1 MYGSIINREEL
12 MVSEGQFS
20 WHLHVDILVME
31 ELSLNQLDFICLGIR
46 AAFLNLQ
53 LPQVIVTTN
62 ENTGKI
68 EVGLLE
74 EIYEDQENTD
84 QLRGL
89 PSAKTAPYI
98 LSIGF
103 IRNAAGEDSIV
114 IDADEIE
121 L

>member
-1 MYGSIINREEL
+1 
-12 MVSEGQFS
+12 
-20 WHLHVDILVME
+20 ME
-31 ELSLNQLDFICLGIR
+31 ELSLHQLDYICLAIR

-84 QLRGL
+84 QLKTL
-89 PSAKTAPYI
+89 PSAKSAPYV
-98 LSIGF
+98 LSRGI

-114 IDADEIE
+114 VDSDEIE
-121 L
+121 M